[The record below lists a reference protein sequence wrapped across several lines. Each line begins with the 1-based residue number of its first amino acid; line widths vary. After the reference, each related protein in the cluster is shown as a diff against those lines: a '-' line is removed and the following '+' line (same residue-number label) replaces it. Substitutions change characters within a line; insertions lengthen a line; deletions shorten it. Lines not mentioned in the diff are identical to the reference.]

1 MIKILFVCHG
11 NICRSPMAEFVFK
24 DMVKKAGLEN
34 DFFIDSTATSTEEI
48 GNNIHRGTLR
58 KLESVGIY
66 GSSHIARQIAKSDF
80 DNFDYIIGMED
91 YNVYNIKRFYG
102 INDSKN
108 DKANKKIFKL
118 LDLTDNKRN
127 IDDPWY
133 TGDFDTTYDDILKGL
148 NALLEFVKSKNN
160 S

>member
-24 DMVKKAGLEN
+24 DMIKKERLEKE
-34 DFFIDSTATSTEEI
+34 FFIDSAATSREEI
-48 GNNIHRGTLR
+48 GNNIHRGTLK
-58 KLESVGIY
+58 KLESVGIHDA
-66 GSSHIARQIAKSDF
+66 SHIARQITKSDF

-102 INDSKN
+102 INDNKN
-108 DKANKKIFKL
+108 DKASKKIFKL
-118 LDLTDNKRN
+118 LDLTDDKRD

-133 TGDFDTTYDDILKGL
+133 TGDFDTTYNDILKGL
-148 NALLEFVKSKNN
+148 NALLEFVKSKKN